1 MRTSKEMPYHIGLHV
16 KLYPSNEQKHIIA
29 VNDGAQRSVYNRL
42 VAAGNERFRLRQAA
56 KYVPAYRGHLQ
67 YLQDTAFSAAGM
79 KTALPYLNEADV
91 DSDTVNNAFRNYRF
105 AWKNMK
111 DNHRGVPTFHKKS
124 AEQSYQTNSHY
135 KSGDTGIFD
144 GSIRFDGMSHLIL
157 PKIGKI
163 RIGASPKLL
172 QELLAHPTDR
182 RITTVTVQRDA
193 VGEYW
198 CSIAIASE
206 TPFRMQLP
214 KTGTMAGIDL
224 NILELV
230 NQSDGVSFENRKFYK
245 EAEPHLAKEQHDLSR
260 KQARALRE
268 NRSLL
273 SSKNYQK
280 QRTKVAFINRKI
292 ARRRDDY
299 LNRVSRNLIENQDLI
314 AAENLQVRNM
324 LKNHKLAKAIQDCGW
339 RKFLTLLQE
348 KAAMYGKECILVPPQ
363 YTTQTCSACGHKLTG
378 DQMIPL
384 SVRDWTCPACG
395 KYHLRDTNAA
405 QNILNKALAKRMTA

>member
-29 VNDGAQRSVYNRL
+29 VNDGAQRSVYNHL

-56 KYVPAYRGHLQ
+56 KYAPAYRDHLQ
-67 YLQDTAFSAAGM
+67 YLQDTASSTAGM
-79 KTALPYLNEADV
+79 KTALPYLNEANV
-91 DSDTVNNAFRNYRF
+91 DSATVDNAFRNYRF

-111 DNHRGVPTFHKKS
+111 DNHRGVPAFHKKS

-144 GSIRFDGMSHLIL
+144 GSIRFDGM
-157 PKIGKI
+157 
-163 RIGASPKLL
+163 
-172 QELLAHPTDR
+172 TDR

-245 EAEPHLAKEQHDLSR
+245 EAELHLAKEQHDLSR

-339 RKFLTLLQE
+339 RKLLTLLQE
-348 KAAMYGKECILVPPQ
+348 KAATYGKECILVPPQ

-395 KYHLRDTNAA
+395 KHHLRDTNAA
-405 QNILNKALAKRMTA
+405 QNILNKALEKRMTA

>member
-1 MRTSKEMPYHIGLHV
+1 M
-16 KLYPSNEQKHIIA
+16 QKHIIA

-56 KYVPAYRGHLQ
+56 KYAPAYRCHLQ

-91 DSDTVNNAFRNYRF
+91 DSATVDNAFRNYRF

-111 DNHRGVPTFHKKS
+111 DNHRGVPAFHKKS

-144 GSIRFDGMSHLIL
+144 
-157 PKIGKI
+157 
-163 RIGASPKLL
+163 
-172 QELLAHPTDR
+172 
-182 RITTVTVQRDA
+182 
-193 VGEYW
+193 W

-245 EAEPHLAKEQHDLSR
+245 EAERHLAKEQHDLSR
-260 KQARALRE
+260 KQVRALRE

-280 QRTKVAFINRKI
+280 QRTKAAFIKKTKI
-292 ARRRDDY
+292 
-299 LNRVSRNLIENQDLI
+299 
-314 AAENLQVRNM
+314 
-324 LKNHKLAKAIQDCGW
+324 
-339 RKFLTLLQE
+339 
-348 KAAMYGKECILVPPQ
+348 
-363 YTTQTCSACGHKLTG
+363 
-378 DQMIPL
+378 
-384 SVRDWTCPACG
+384 
-395 KYHLRDTNAA
+395 
-405 QNILNKALAKRMTA
+405 